1 MVRKNQ
7 SITLDVGALANRKLG
22 KYGLTRAQL
31 KRLAPRV
38 KQIVRRVER
47 ERADG
52 GHRYRELP
60 HDRLMRQA
68 VEEFAKALRPR
79 TQNLVV
85 LGIGGSA
92 LGAIALH
99 QALNHPQHN
108 LLSRRRRGGPRLFV
122 MDNVDPAHF
131 AGMLDVV
138 KDDLPGTVFN
148 IVTKSGETTACL
160 SQFLVVRDLL
170 ARRLGP
176 EEARKRIVVTTD
188 SRSGAMRAI
197 ADREGFPSLPVP
209 DGVGGRFSVLSA
221 VGLFP
226 AAMCG
231 IDIKDVLKGAAE
243 MDDLARSTS
252 LQRNP
257 AALFAAV
264 HYLYYKKGLDLSV
277 MMPYSNALSGLAD
290 WFRQLWAESLGKAR
304 KVSGSKVVNVGPTPI
319 RALGVTDQHSQLQL
333 YREGPNNK
341 LITFLEVSR
350 FEQDVPIPNAY
361 HNQPALACLGGASM
375 SELLNTGKQATE
387 QALLASKRPSM
398 TIRFPSV
405 SPHAVGQ
412 FICML
417 EVATTITAGLFGVNP
432 YDQPGVELGKQ
443 ITYHLLGREGYER
456 VDETAGRG
464 AR

>member
-1 MVRKNQ
+1 MARKNQ
-7 SITLDVGALANRKLG
+7 PIVLDVSTLYEPKLG
-22 KYGLTRAQL
+22 RQALTRTQL
-31 KRLAPRV
+31 NRLAPRV
-38 KQIVRRVER
+38 KKIVTRIEQER
-47 ERADG
+47 GDG

-68 VEEFAKALRPR
+68 AEEFAKALRPK

-92 LGAIALH
+92 LGATALH
-99 QALNHPQHN
+99 GALNHPQYN
-108 LLSRRRRGGPRLFV
+108 LLSRRKRGGPRLFV

-131 AGMLDVV
+131 TGMLDIV
-138 KDDLPGTVFN
+138 KDDLPGTLFN
-148 IVTKSGETTACL
+148 IVTKSGETTECL

-170 ARRLGP
+170 TRRLGR
-176 EEARKRIVVTTD
+176 EEAKRRIVVTTD
-188 SRSGAMRAI
+188 LHSGTMRSI
-197 ADREGFPSLPVP
+197 ADREGFASLPVP

-231 IDIKDVLKGAAE
+231 IDIKAVLKGAAE
-243 MDDLARSTS
+243 MDDMVRSTS

-264 HYLYYKKGLDLSV
+264 NYLYYKKGLDLSV

-304 KVSGSKVVNVGPTPI
+304 NESGGKVVNVGPTPI
-319 RALGVTDQHSQLQL
+319 RALGTTDQHSQLQL

-350 FEQDVPIPNAY
+350 FDKDVPIPKAY
-361 HNQPALACLGGASM
+361 KDQPALSYLGGISM
-375 SELLNTGKQATE
+375 GALLNTEKQATE
-387 QALLASKRPSM
+387 RALLASSRPCM

-412 FICML
+412 FIYML
-417 EVATTITAGLFGVNP
+417 EVATTIAAGLFGVNP
-432 YDQPGVELGKQ
+432 YDQPGVELGKK
-443 ITYHLLGREGYER
+443 ITYHLLGREGYGNINALIRSE
-456 VDETAGRG
+456 GQ
-464 AR
+464 